1 MFLEMLNP
9 MHYNVTNMVPE
20 AMPVSA
26 MPLLLIMGL
35 LFLIWNCESTS
46 SVPGEPLL

>member
-9 MHYNVTNMVPE
+9 MQYNVTIMVPE
-20 AMPVSA
+20 TVTVSA

-35 LFLIWNCESTS
+35 LLLIWNCESS
-46 SVPGEPLL
+46 SSIPGKLLL